1 MSVKTTVRRRNGKAA
16 QRSASA
22 NALKAF
28 FLSSDGFDSLGARG
42 YSTLLSSPDVAAGV
56 SAVADVVSNAT
67 IQLMRN
73 TPKGDRRER
82 NELSRFIDIHPYSLG
97 TRQSFVSWIV
107 TTMMTS
113 ADGSAFVLPITR
125 DGYLEDLVPM
135 PGATATASQGG
146 YVVHWQGQTF
156 AHDEILAFI
165 LRPDIQEPWRGRGI
179 RIQLKDVL
187 QNLRQSAVTT
197 NSFLSDKWKPSV
209 IVKVDALAEEFAS
222 QEGRQKLLDSYIK
235 NQRAGEP
242 WVIPAELMD
251 VTTVKPLSLAD
262 LAISD
267 NVEMD
272 KRAVAAAIG
281 VPPFLLG
288 VGSYNQDEYN
298 AFIRRTVIPIANIIA
313 QTLTKGLLINPD
325 LYFRISERKLYA
337 YSMKE
342 LAEVADNQFVRG
354 LMTGNEVR
362 DWLNQTPMEGL
373 DQLVILENFIPANM
387 IGDQKKLK
395 NKEDG

>member
-1 MSVKTTVRRRNGKAA
+1 MAVRRRGEKVV
-16 QRSASA
+16 QRSSTAD
-22 NALKAF
+22 ALKAF
-28 FLSSDGFDSLGARG
+28 FLSADGFDSLGARG

-107 TTMMTS
+107 TTMMTA

-135 PGATATASQGG
+135 PGATASASPGG
-146 YVVHWQGQTF
+146 YVVHWQGQPF
-156 AHDEILAFI
+156 AHNEVLPFI
-165 LRPDIQEPWRGRGI
+165 LRPDIHEPWKGRGI

-222 QEGRQKLLDSYIK
+222 AAGRQKLLDTYIK

-267 NVEMD
+267 NVELD

-298 AFIRRTVIPIANIIA
+298 AFIRRTVIPISNIIA
-313 QTLTKGLLINPD
+313 QVLTKGLLINPD

-342 LAEVADNQFVRG
+342 LAEVADSQYVRG

-362 DWLNQTPMEGL
+362 DWLNLPPKDGL
-373 DQLVILENFIPANM
+373 DELVMLENYIPAEM
-387 IGDQKKLK
+387 IGEQKKLK
-395 NKEDG
+395 DKE

>member
-1 MSVKTTVRRRNGKAA
+1 MSVKVTVRSRKGKAA
-16 QRSASA
+16 QRSSSA
-22 NALKAF
+22 DALQAF

-56 SAVADVVSNAT
+56 SAVADIVGNAT

-73 TPKGDRRER
+73 TPKGDKRER

-97 TRQSFVSWIV
+97 TRQSFVNWVV
-107 TTMMTS
+107 TTMMTT
-113 ADGSAFVLPITR
+113 ADGSAFVLPVTR
-125 DGYLEDLVPM
+125 DGYLEDLIPM
-135 PGATATASQGG
+135 PGATASAVPGG

-156 AHDEILAFI
+156 SHEEILPFI

-209 IVKVDALAEEFAS
+209 IVKVDALAEEFSS
-222 QEGRQKLLDSYIK
+222 QAGRQKLLDSYIK

-298 AFIRRTVIPIANIIA
+298 AFIRRTVIPVANIIA

-342 LAEVADNQFVRG
+342 LAEVADNQYVRG

-362 DWLNQTPMEGL
+362 DWLNLPPRDGL
-373 DQLVILENFIPANM
+373 DELVMLENYIPAGM
-387 IGDQKKLK
+387 IGEQKKLK
-395 NKEDG
+395 DKEDG

>member
-1 MSVKTTVRRRNGKAA
+1 MSVKATVRRRNGKAA

-22 NALKAF
+22 DALKAF

-97 TRQSFVSWIV
+97 TRQSFVGWIV

-135 PGATATASQGG
+135 PGATATANQGG

-373 DQLVILENFIPANM
+373 DQLVILENFIPADM

>member
-1 MSVKTTVRRRNGKAA
+1 MTVRRRDGGIVR
-16 QRSASA
+16 RSASTD
-22 NALKAF
+22 ALKAM
-28 FLSSDGFDSLGARG
+28 FLSADGFDSLGTRG

-56 SAVADVVSNAT
+56 GAVASIVSNAT

-97 TRQSFVSWIV
+97 TRQSFVNWIV

-113 ADGSAFVLPITR
+113 ADGSAFVLPVTR
-125 DGYLEDLVPM
+125 DGHLEDLIPM
-135 PGATATASQGG
+135 PGATASAAPGG
-146 YVVHWQGQTF
+146 YLVYWQGKTF
-156 AHDEILAFI
+156 GHDEVLPFI
-165 LRPDIQEPWRGRGI
+165 MRPDIHEPWRGRGI

-187 QNLRQSAVTT
+187 QNLRQSAATT
-197 NSFLSDKWKPSV
+197 NGFLSDKWKPSV
-209 IVKVDALAEEFAS
+209 IVKVDGLADEFSSAA
-222 QEGRQKLLDSYIK
+222 GRQKLLDSYIK

-242 WVIPAELMD
+242 WVIPADLMD
-251 VTTVKPLSLAD
+251 VVTVKPLSLAD

-267 NVEMD
+267 NVELD
-272 KRAVAAAIG
+272 KRAVAAALG

-288 VGSYNQDEYN
+288 VGNYSQDEYN
-298 AFIRRTVIPIANIIA
+298 SFIRRTAIPIANIIA
-313 QTLTKGLLINPD
+313 QTLTKGLLLSPD

-342 LAEVADNQFVRG
+342 LAEVADNQYVRG

-362 DWLNQTPMEGL
+362 DWINLPPRDGL
-373 DQLVILENFIPANM
+373 DELVMLENYIPAGM
-387 IGDQKKLK
+387 IGEQKKLK
-395 NKEDG
+395 DKEDG

>member
-1 MSVKTTVRRRNGKAA
+1 MSVKATVRRRNGKAA

-22 NALKAF
+22 DALKAF

-146 YVVHWQGQTF
+146 YVVRWQGQTF

-209 IVKVDALAEEFAS
+209 IVKVDALTDEFS
-222 QEGRQKLLDSYIK
+222 GQTGRRKLLDSYIK

-373 DQLVILENFIPANM
+373 DQLVILENFIPADM